1 MAIKQRRLPLE
12 STDGNLKDATY
23 SRERV
28 TLFHGDVMDLYDSW
42 ESPIAI
48 ISDGAYGLGLFHG
61 DPKDIQGLVAW
72 YEPHVIKWSEKATPQ
87 TTLWF
92 WNSELGWAT
101 VHPLLVK
108 HGWTFVNCHIWD
120 KGISHVAGN
129 SNTQTLRKLPVVT
142 EVCVQYV
149 KEARIGELTLKEWL
163 RSEWERTGLS
173 LSKTNE
179 AAGVANAATR
189 KYFTKDHLWY
199 FPPPEAFEKI
209 VAYANLH
216 GQPNGRPFFSFDGQ
230 EPVTAQEWEK
240 MRSKFNCPIGVTN
253 VWRSPQLN
261 GRERL
266 RDGQKAAHRNQ
277 KPLHQIELIL
287 QTSTAKGDL
296 VWDPF
301 GGIGT
306 VPLAA
311 FQMERSCV
319 SAEIQREFFEMGVDR
334 LKNARSKPEL
344 RSSEPIH
351 RTTDSVVTTR
361 DMGTLWL
368 MEKGR

>member
-1 MAIKQRRLPLE
+1 MTLNQRRL
-12 STDGNLKDATY
+12 SFYDADRRGVDRVY
-23 SRERV
+23 SRDNV
-28 TLFHGDVMDLYDSW
+28 TIHLGDVLDLYNSW
-42 ESPIAI
+42 ESPIVI
-48 ISDGAYGLGLFHG
+48 ISDGAYGLGLFPG

-72 YEPHVIKWSEKATPQ
+72 YEPHVAKWSEHATPQ

-101 VHPLLVK
+101 LHPLLVEY
-108 HGWTFVNCHIWD
+108 GWSFVNCHIWD
-120 KGISHVAGN
+120 KGIAHVAGN

-149 KEARIGELTLKEWL
+149 KEARIEGLNLKDWL
-163 RSEWERTGLS
+163 RAEWERTGLPF
-173 LSKTNE
+173 SKTNE

-199 FPPPEAFEKI
+199 FPPPEAFEKL
-209 VAYANLH
+209 VVYANLH
-216 GQPNGRPFFSFDGQ
+216 GEPHGRPYFSLDGQ
-230 EPVTAQEWEK
+230 KPATGQEWEK
-240 MRSKFNCPIGVTN
+240 MRSKFSCPVGVTN

-266 RDGQKAAHRNQ
+266 RNGAKAAHRNQ

-287 QTSTAKGDL
+287 QSSSEKNDM

-306 VPLAA
+306 IPLAA
-311 FQMERSCV
+311 FLMGRSCV
-319 SAEIQREFFEMGVDR
+319 SAEIQREYFDIAVDR
-334 LKNARSKPEL
+334 LKNARIKPR
-344 RSSEPIH
+344 RSFAE
-351 RTTDSVVTTR
+351 TTGGSADSIVASQNL
-361 DMGTLWL
+361 GTLWP
-368 MEKGR
+368 MDESD